1 MARTIGII
9 APIFPEELANI
20 DFTLKLEQDK
30 RELTIQN
37 LSEIIIK
44 KYDYNKL
51 RKIVKY
57 SESTIPAAGYYLTG
71 LLRANGYNTVMAN
84 IINKKTIKAIARQD
98 PFAICISTTMILK
111 NSTLQWL
118 IEKIRKE
125 LPNCYIIV
133 GGVFVLK
140 SSYWNNLLEK
150 KYQFSNSLMIN
161 NSLTIFP
168 CNKSNM
174 SADVFIISN
183 HGKTELLNV
192 LKELDKG
199 SKANLHAIPNLAIPD
214 TNGNF
219 QFTKI
224 YEEQVDFNTDF
235 TRWDLIDE
243 LPLRIPIRTSIG
255 CSYRCGY
262 CDFCSLYPKLVLR
275 TPESILDELNIIK
288 NISRKKESHH
298 ILHITDD
305 NVFLNEGRLKK
316 ICETFIKADVKAW
329 ASFMRASTIKP
340 SNISLI
346 KESGLVYSYL
356 GIESG
361 DQGQLD
367 RMFKNQS
374 INDIKQ
380 GVELLDN
387 IGISLLMTFLVGYP
401 GETEKTIANTAD
413 FINNLQI
420 GFGFPNFQLYPM
432 YLSPLSRISMPKLRK
447 KWEIKG
453 QLNNWSH
460 KTMTS
465 KEATIQC
472 FKLFKKINNVSYH
485 YNSENNLYNKK
496 FDKDTRKLLFNL
508 RKLLTVKLIEKSKKD
523 DIKNIL
529 IDISKLLG
537 HGTVI
542 PPDTIMSDISIPDI
556 ITGTE

>member
-9 APIFPEELANI
+9 APIFSEELANL
-20 DFTLKLEQDK
+20 DFILRLKQDK
-30 RELTIQN
+30 RELTLQN
-37 LSEIIIK
+37 LSEIIRK
-44 KYDYNKL
+44 KYDYNNL
-51 RKIVKY
+51 RQIADY
-57 SESTIPAAGYYLTG
+57 SEATIPAAGYYLTG

-84 IINKKTIKAIARQD
+84 IINKKTIKELAKQD
-98 PFAICISTTMILK
+98 PFAICISTTMILR

-118 IEKIRKE
+118 IEEIRKE

-140 SSYWNNLLEK
+140 SSCWNDLLEK
-150 KYQFSNSLMIN
+150 KQEFGNSVMVN
-161 NSLTIFP
+161 DSLAVFP

-214 TNGNF
+214 INGNF

-224 YEEQVDFNTDF
+224 YEEPVDFNTDF

-243 LPLRIPIRTSIG
+243 LPTRIPFRTSIG

-262 CDFCSLYPKLVLR
+262 CDFCYLYPKLVLR
-275 TPESILDELNIIK
+275 NPESILNELNIIK
-288 NISRKKESHH
+288 KISRERGSHH

-305 NVFLNEGRLKK
+305 NVFFNERRLKQ

-329 ASFMRASTIKP
+329 AGFMRASTIKP

-367 RMFKNQS
+367 RMFKKQS

-380 GVELLDN
+380 GIELLDN
-387 IGISLLMTFLVGYP
+387 VGISLLMTFLVGYP

-413 FINNLQI
+413 FLNTLQI
-420 GFGFPNFQLYPM
+420 GSGFPNYQLYPL
-432 YLSPLSRISMPKLRK
+432 YLSPLSRISMPELRK

-453 QLNNWSH
+453 QLDNWSH
-460 KTMTS
+460 STMTS
-465 KEATIQC
+465 QEATIQC
-472 FKLFKKINNVSYH
+472 FELFKKINDVSYH
-485 YNSENNLYNKK
+485 YNSENNLFNKK
-496 FDKDTRKLLFNL
+496 YDNDTRKALFKL
-508 RKLLTVKLIEKSKKD
+508 RKLLTVKLIEKNKKD

-537 HGTVI
+537 HGTII
-542 PPDTIMSDISIPDI
+542 PPDSIMDDIFIPE
-556 ITGTE
+556 ITTEK

>member
-9 APIFPEELANI
+9 APIFSEELANL
-20 DFTLKLEQDK
+20 DFILRLKQDK
-30 RELTIQN
+30 RELTLQN
-37 LSEIIIK
+37 LSEIIRK
-44 KYDYNKL
+44 KYDYNNL
-51 RKIVKY
+51 RQIVDY
-57 SESTIPAAGYYLTG
+57 SEATIPAAGYYLTG

-84 IINKKTIKAIARQD
+84 IINKKTIKELAKQD
-98 PFAICISTTMILK
+98 PFAICISTTMILR

-118 IEKIRKE
+118 IEEIRKD

-140 SSYWNNLLEK
+140 SSCWNNLLEK
-150 KYQFSNSLMIN
+150 KHEFSNSLVMN
-161 NSLTIFP
+161 DSLAVFP

-174 SADVFIISN
+174 SADIFIISN

-219 QFTKI
+219 KFTKI
-224 YEEQVDFNTDF
+224 CEEQVDFNTDF
-235 TRWDLIDE
+235 TRWDLIDD
-243 LPLRIPIRTSIG
+243 LPTRIPIRTSIG

-262 CDFCSLYPKLVLR
+262 CDFCYLYPKLVLR
-275 TPESILDELNIIK
+275 TPESILNELNIIK
-288 NISRKKESHH
+288 KISRERGSHH

-305 NVFLNEGRLKK
+305 NVFFNERRLKQ

-329 ASFMRASTIKP
+329 AGFMRASTIKP

-367 RMFKNQS
+367 RMFKKQS
-374 INDIKQ
+374 ITDIKQ

-387 IGISLLMTFLVGYP
+387 VGISLLMTFLVGYP
-401 GETEKTIANTAD
+401 GETEKTIANTAN
-413 FINNLQI
+413 FLNNLQI
-420 GFGFPNFQLYPM
+420 GSGFPNFQLYPL
-432 YLSPLSRISMPKLRK
+432 YLSPLSRISMPELRK

-453 QLNNWSH
+453 QLDNWSH
-460 KTMTS
+460 ITMTS
-465 KEATIQC
+465 QEATIQC
-472 FKLFKKINNVSYH
+472 FELFKKINDVSYH
-485 YNSENNLYNKK
+485 YNSENNLFNKK
-496 FDKDTRKLLFNL
+496 YDNDTRKSLFKL
-508 RKLLTVKLIEKSKKD
+508 RKLLTVKLIEKNKKD

-542 PPDTIMSDISIPDI
+542 PPDSIMDDLFIPDI
-556 ITGTE
+556 TTEK